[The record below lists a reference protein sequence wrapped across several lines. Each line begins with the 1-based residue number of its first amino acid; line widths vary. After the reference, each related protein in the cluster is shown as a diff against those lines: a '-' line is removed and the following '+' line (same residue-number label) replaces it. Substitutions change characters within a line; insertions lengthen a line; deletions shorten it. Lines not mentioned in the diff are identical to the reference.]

1 MPEID
6 WNSLKTAYAA
16 GVGLREMA
24 RATGI
29 SENTLLSRAAKE
41 GWTQQIEEAKALA
54 TVKVDEQS
62 KAIGGSLA
70 VINALQKYGDKT
82 KLRLAKGISKGSLA
96 VSKMSGE
103 AIVEKA
109 GNVKCLVDGA
119 SKLHGWGQDSEKG
132 GTLVNIN
139 LLGTSPSQV

>member
-1 MPEID
+1 MPDID

-29 SENTLLSRAAKE
+29 SENTVLARAANE
-41 GWTQQIEEAKALA
+41 GWTQQVEAAKALV

-62 KAIGGSLA
+62 KAIGGTSA

-103 AIVEKA
+103 VIVEKA

-119 SKLHGWGQDSEKG
+119 SKLHGWGQDGEKSG
-132 GTLVNIN
+132 ALVNIN
-139 LLGTSPSQV
+139 LLGIDPSQV